1 MAGLVSDPLLWK
13 LNYDRVWG
21 ASSTTDLQ
29 SDASASGSGIQSA
42 SATSAPDD
50 NSMEDN
56 SEGLGEEAEER
67 GKEIGEGMRGGPL
80 AGDDVSNPT
89 SSPDVDRES
98 DSEDEGGTTKNEDVE
113 VDVEVVRMTERKS
126 EANKK
131 AKTTAAVAKK
141 PERDWREEY
150 RARLEYEHR
159 GWKAKNILRL
169 SKKVTNVET
178 HHNATFITSL
188 AVNRPPILEPAKMT
202 KVKASCFVLVVDRM
216 TSSLHRK
223 DDYLAIAPNWELD
236 NGIVRVIEMKSYKKK
251 KTVILRPHAIASPL
265 LARFSSAHGDGRMAI
280 APQQEPGVVEV
291 WDWANDRTLHQF
303 PVSSHATAMDFCYND
318 IILGDASGPVAI
330 YDVRR
335 QASAPTSVLS
345 GHTDKVTCMQRR
357 DEMLATGSGDGTV
370 RVWDLRQRSAPM
382 FQLEGHSISFVS
394 SLQFDSQKLIF
405 SAVHSPPNHY
415 FWQNAR
421 DRNPFRH
428 QMLHVWNART
438 FEFWNSLDFSKEC
451 AEATSPMS
459 FDFEGNFLVVGVPR
473 QVVMLNFYNNAHC
486 IEP

>member
-1 MAGLVSDPLLWK
+1 VDDEVATEGKNGEEAEKEDFFEELPPELVWLVAGRLEHQDLGRLASTCHRMAGLVSDPLLWK

-188 AVNRPPILEPAKMT
+188 AVNRPPVLEPAKMT
-202 KVKASCFVLVVDRM
+202 KVSV
-216 TSSLHRK
+216 
-223 DDYLAIAPNWELD
+223 
-236 NGIVRVIEMKSYKKK
+236 VRVRLC
-251 KTVILRPHAIASPL
+251 VCGGACA
-265 LARFSSAHGDGRMAI
+265 
-280 APQQEPGVVEV
+280 V
-291 WDWANDRTLHQF
+291 
-303 PVSSHATAMDFCYND
+303 
-318 IILGDASGPVAI
+318 
-330 YDVRR
+330 
-335 QASAPTSVLS
+335 
-345 GHTDKVTCMQRR
+345 
-357 DEMLATGSGDGTV
+357 V
-370 RVWDLRQRSAPM
+370 RVRVR
-382 FQLEGHSISFVS
+382 VR
-394 SLQFDSQKLIF
+394 
-405 SAVHSPPNHY
+405 V
-415 FWQNAR
+415 
-421 DRNPFRH
+421 RH
-428 QMLHVWNART
+428 
-438 FEFWNSLDFSKEC
+438 
-451 AEATSPMS
+451 
-459 FDFEGNFLVVGVPR
+459 G
-473 QVVMLNFYNNAHC
+473 
-486 IEP
+486 